1 MTEKQTLHV
10 RQAELVLDN
19 ELDFILKKRYIAEFC
34 ESVDNTFKWWVFKYV
49 CVSNAKSPSME
60 KGISL
65 INVQVS
71 IKLTHGKV
79 PSQHGCKNCSI
90 QQRYF
95 CLNSISFL
103 LKQ

>member
-1 MTEKQTLHV
+1 MV
-10 RQAELVLDN
+10 G
-19 ELDFILKKRYIAEFC
+19 
-34 ESVDNTFKWWVFKYV
+34 FKYI

-60 KGISL
+60 KGILL

-71 IKLTHGKV
+71 INLTYGKV

-90 QQRYF
+90 ECYF
-95 CLNSISFL
+95 CLNSVSFL